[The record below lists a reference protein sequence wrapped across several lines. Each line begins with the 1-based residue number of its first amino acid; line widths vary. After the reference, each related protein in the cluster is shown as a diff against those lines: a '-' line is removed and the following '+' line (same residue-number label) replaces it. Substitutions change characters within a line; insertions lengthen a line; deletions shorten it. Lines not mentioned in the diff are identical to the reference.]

1 MNAKAP
7 GTRPVRGSAGP
18 LTCPAAVGYNDCVMS
33 IPDVNIPV
41 TTVRVPLEWIM
52 RAARAVEKVEE
63 LMLRTA
69 RALEAAGVP
78 YAIIGGNAVAIWVAS
93 RDEGAVRNTKDV
105 DIMLNRPDLDR
116 AVKAMS
122 EAGFDVTEVNGVTVF
137 LDRQDP
143 MPSRGVHVVFAN
155 EKLRPFDPHPAP
167 PVVPGIRSP
176 KGADALNLREL
187 LIMKLLAF
195 RRIDQVHI
203 ADLYRIGLIDNAMVA
218 QIPPDLRPRLDEILA
233 NPDG

>member
-1 MNAKAP
+1 
-7 GTRPVRGSAGP
+7 
-18 LTCPAAVGYNDCVMS
+18 MS
-33 IPDVNIPV
+33 IPDVDIPV

-69 RALEAAGVP
+69 QALEAAGVP

-93 RDEGAVRNTKDV
+93 KDEGAVRNTKDV

-122 EAGFDVTEVNGVTVF
+122 EAGFDMTEVNGVTVF

-143 MPSRGVHVVFAN
+143 MPSRGVHVIFAN
-155 EKLRPFDPHPAP
+155 EKLRSFDPYPAP

-176 KGADALNLREL
+176 KGAEALDLREL
-187 LIMKLLAF
+187 LILKLMAF

-203 ADLYRIGLIDNAMVA
+203 ADLYRIGLIDDAMVA
-218 QIPPDLRPRLDEILA
+218 QIPPDLRPRLEEILA